1 MNYWMMREGTKSVA
15 YHRNNMKQLNRRD
28 ALKLAGFTSLA
39 FSLEAILSGCGGG
52 KTYKLPAS
60 ARLLSTAGG
69 QKVSQPGWTVRVD
82 PDIQPS
88 KEWTVLVYMNGAND
102 LETYGLLNTNQL
114 EQSGST
120 EDINFVVQYKR
131 FAGRYDSTDGDWG
144 DTRRFYID
152 RATDPTQIEST
163 LISQHNGV
171 DMGDKARLSE
181 FIQWG
186 VTTFPARRY
195 CLVLWNHGAGWRSV
209 KSVKKV
215 TRGLSYDDVTGNHI
229 DTIDIPGAMSHP
241 SGRMWDL
248 LVVDCSLMQMA
259 EVVYELRNK
268 AEYIVGSQESPPGEG
283 LPYDAFARSLV
294 RTPTVQTKDLAI
306 DLVNQT
312 ISKYGSLSNTTQ
324 SVIDTSQ
331 VALLSQYLDNL
342 GVALLAASKT
352 YGTAISDSRA
362 LAESYAYS
370 ENKDLLDFIDLLTDK
385 DAQGNFYI
393 PDPDVQA
400 AAVALRTAVKAVIV
414 KNVNGSQHP
423 RSQGLAI
430 FLPTPIR
437 FKTIDIEQANGFGQR
452 YKELA
457 LAKAAPNWLAF
468 LENGP
473 R

>member
-1 MNYWMMREGTKSVA
+1 MISWMMREGTKSVA
-15 YHRNNMKQLNRRD
+15 YHRDNMKQFNRRD
-28 ALKLAGFTSLA
+28 ALKLAGLTSLTL
-39 FSLEAILSGCGGG
+39 SLEAILAGCGGG
-52 KTYKLPAS
+52 STYKLPAS

-69 QKVSQPGWTVRVD
+69 QKVAQPGWTVRVD
-82 PDIQPS
+82 PDVQPA
-88 KEWTVLVYMNGAND
+88 KEWTVLIYMNGAND

-131 FAGRYDSTDGDWG
+131 FAGRYDNSDGDWG
-144 DTRRFYID
+144 DTRRFYVD
-152 RATDPTQIEST
+152 RANDPTQIEST

-171 DMGDKARLSE
+171 DMGDKSRLSE
-181 FIQWG
+181 FVQWG

-215 TRGLSYDDVTGNHI
+215 TRGLSYDDATGSHI
-229 DTIDIPGAMSHP
+229 ETIDVPGAISHP

-248 LVVDCSLMQMA
+248 LVMDCSLMQMT
-259 EVVYELRNK
+259 EVIYELRNK

-283 LPYDAFARSLV
+283 LPYDAFARTLV
-294 RTPTVQTKDLAI
+294 RTPNIQTKDLAV
-306 DLVNQT
+306 DLVTQT
-312 ISKYGSLSNTTQ
+312 INRYGTLSNTTQ

-342 GVALLAASKT
+342 GVALLAASEI

-362 LAESYAYS
+362 LAESYAYA

-414 KNVNGSQHP
+414 KNVNGAQHP

-430 FLPTPIR
+430 YLPTPVR
-437 FKTIDIEQANGFGQR
+437 FRTIDIEQANGFGQR

-457 LAKAAPNWLAF
+457 LAKAAPNWMAF
-468 LENGP
+468 LEKGP